1 MKTYFSLC
9 VSLSALLLSGCAQL
23 RTPAKPAA
31 PAVAAA
37 PAATEAKLPAHPLTP
52 QIVYGVLASELAAQ
66 RGASAV
72 SAATYLELAREL
84 NDPRLARR
92 AAEFAMLAGQLTTA
106 TQALEKWVELDP
118 ASDLAREQLL
128 VAQLR
133 GGKLSDSEALVSRL
147 LADHPERAAAV
158 FVQLARLTSRQSDP
172 KQAYALVQR
181 LATPFPELP
190 EARFAVL
197 SAAAEAGDEQA
208 VAAEFDTLA
217 RVAPRWDLPVAWQVD
232 RLRQKDNDAALA
244 FLARELARRPQ
255 AGVELQLA
263 YPRLLVNGKRFPEAR
278 DAFAAALA
286 RNPGNPD
293 ILYALGLLSFQ
304 LRDLAAAGPYL
315 EQALAGGHPEA
326 DYLRLTLGQL
336 AEANK
341 APQDARRWYAQVGP
355 GQHYLPA
362 QVRLAAL
369 DLKDGDVD
377 AVLARMG
384 ALDATAAEQV
394 QLVLYQSQ
402 FAREAGRLDLAERYL
417 DTALADQPDSPE
429 LLYERA
435 LVLEQRG
442 DYKAAERDLRAYLKQ
457 KADDAQGL
465 NALGYLLV
473 NRTGRHTEGLRLVE
487 QALRADPDNPMILDS
502 MGWALFKA
510 GRSADAL
517 PYLER
522 AYKAMPDPE
531 VAAHLGEVLWTLG
544 RRAEARKLWQAE
556 RAKAP
561 DHPVLLET
569 MRRFAP

>member
-9 VSLSALLLSGCAQL
+9 VSLSALVLSGCAQL
-23 RTPAKPAA
+23 HAPAKPAA
-31 PAVAAA
+31 PAAAV
-37 PAATEAKLPAHPLTP
+37 PAATEAKLPLHPLTP

-92 AAEFAMLAGQLTTA
+92 AAEFAMLAGQLGTA
-106 TQALEKWVELDP
+106 TQALQKWVELEPD
-118 ASDLAREQLL
+118 SETAREQLL

-133 GGKLSDSEALVSRL
+133 GGKLSESEALVTGL

-172 KQAYALVQR
+172 NQAYALVRR

-197 SAAAEAGDEQA
+197 SAAAEAGDNQA

-278 DAFAAALA
+278 DAFATALG

-304 LRDLAAAGPYL
+304 LRDLTAAGPYL

-341 APQDARRWYAQVGP
+341 APQDARKWYTLVGP
-355 GQHYLPA
+355 GQHYLSA

-384 ALDATAAEQV
+384 SLDATAAEQV

-417 DTALADQPDSPE
+417 DTALASQPDSPE

-473 NRTGRHTEGLRLVE
+473 NRTSRHAEGLRLVE

-502 MGWALFKA
+502 MGWALFKT
-510 GRSADAL
+510 GRSAEAL

-544 RRAEARKLWQAE
+544 RRAEARQLWQAE

-569 MRRFAP
+569 MRRFVP